1 MLTGLLSDEPYNF
14 YIICRTSRMCRSES
28 FELNRNRSNIVGHS
42 IFNEAL
48 YVYMGSLTITQMSK
62 QFDVLSN
69 SLNIQF
75 NPIMFEHNMNGR
87 GTVSDWF
94 CIRDRYPYIKN
105 MVDDRIFSSSVQL
118 SSVHCRDHQRA
129 ATDTFAVRTHTHHTS
144 TDHKLIRPTT
154 ADTYTGR
161 VMWQC
166 ASCTHF

>member
-87 GTVSDWF
+87 GTVSD
-94 CIRDRYPYIKN
+94 
-105 MVDDRIFSSSVQL
+105 
-118 SSVHCRDHQRA
+118 
-129 ATDTFAVRTHTHHTS
+129 
-144 TDHKLIRPTT
+144 
-154 ADTYTGR
+154 
-161 VMWQC
+161 
-166 ASCTHF
+166 